1 MLKKWISVVLLITVV
16 VCLSGCQTIQGAGE
30 DIKWV
35 GEQDLINSD

>member
-1 MLKKWISVVLLITVV
+1 MLKKWISVVLLTAVV
-16 VCLSGCQTIQGAGE
+16 VCLSGCQTIQGVGE

>member
-1 MLKKWISVVLLITVV
+1 MLKKWISVVLLIAVV
-16 VCLSGCQTIQGAGE
+16 ICLSGCQTIQGVGE